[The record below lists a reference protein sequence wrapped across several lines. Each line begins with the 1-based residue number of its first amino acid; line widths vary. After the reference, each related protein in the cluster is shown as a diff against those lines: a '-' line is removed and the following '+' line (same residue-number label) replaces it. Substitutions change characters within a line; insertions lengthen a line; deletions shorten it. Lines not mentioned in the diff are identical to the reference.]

1 MRQSIR
7 HQSVRYVLV
16 GAVVYACD
24 ILIFLLVIAVDE
36 SMYLAG
42 NLAGK
47 IVGALVGFF
56 LHKHVTFSWK
66 QRDGTAQQFVS
77 YMLTLGTNMA
87 LSTALLWF
95 AVEQAGIYE
104 PVAKVIVD
112 VITIVVAFVL
122 SRRRSSIDP
131 ADT

>member
-7 HQSVRYVLV
+7 HQSARYVMV

-24 ILIFLLVIAVDE
+24 ILVFLLVIAIDE

-42 NLAGK
+42 NIVGK

-77 YMLTLGTNMA
+77 YMLTLGANIV
-87 LSTALLWF
+87 LSSALLWF
-95 AVEQAGIYE
+95 AVEQAGMYE
-104 PVAKVIVD
+104 PVAKLIVD
-112 VITIVVAFVL
+112 VVTIVIAFVL
-122 SRRRSSIDP
+122 SRWLVYRPS
-131 ADT
+131 